1 MNHQTRHSITEEE
14 SMNRTACLNEAKI
27 RITMTEAAA

>member
-14 SMNRTACLNEAKI
+14 SMNCTACLNEAKK
-27 RITMTEAAA
+27 RITMPGAAA